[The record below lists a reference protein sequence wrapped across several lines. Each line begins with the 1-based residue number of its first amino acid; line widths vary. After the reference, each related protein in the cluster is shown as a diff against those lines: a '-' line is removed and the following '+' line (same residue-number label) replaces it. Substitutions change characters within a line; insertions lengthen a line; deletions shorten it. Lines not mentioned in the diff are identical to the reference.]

1 MATVREATFD
11 LLRCLK
17 MTTVFGNPGSTEL
30 PFLKD
35 FPEDFRYALGLQEA
49 TVLGMAEGFAQ
60 GKGRAALVNLHTGPG
75 LGNAMGAMITAWHD
89 KTPLVV
95 TAGQQDRRHRALE
108 PLLTGELVDL
118 AKSYVKRSF
127 EPVRA
132 ADVPRE
138 IRRAY
143 HTAMQHPRGP
153 VFLSVPMDD
162 WDAEAEP
169 LEDHDLVHH
178 TAPDPDAVQRFARLL
193 AEARNP
199 AVIAGA
205 GIDRAG
211 TFHDAVDLAEKLA
224 APVWQD
230 PISPLAGFPQDH
242 PLFQGHLPPAQKA
255 LADTLSGNDVVLVLG
270 APVFLYYPYAPGPT
284 VMAGTQVL
292 HVSEDPEEAA
302 RTAVGVSLV
311 GDVGLAIRGLTELL
325 PQTDRKPP
333 SAQEP
338 PSAAESGTPMS
349 VEYVMHTLAGVL
361 PKGAAVFDETAS
373 SMAKLHKYVRFDR
386 PGGYH
391 TSAAGGLGFCMP
403 GSVGFKLAVPERPG
417 VCIIGDGSSMYSIQA
432 LWSAARYGADV
443 AIVINNWGYSI
454 LKGFRDALGAGDTV
468 PGLDVEGVDFVGIA
482 RGLGVDGELVEDDRD
497 LLPALKRA
505 SNAGR
510 PYLLAVVVD
519 PEVPELLS

>member
-11 LLRCLK
+11 LLRRLK
-17 MTTVFGNPGSTEL
+17 MTTVSGNPGSTEL

-35 FPEDFRYALGLQEA
+35 FPEDFRYVLGLQEA

-75 LGNAMGAMITAWHD
+75 LGKAMGAMITAWHD

-118 AKSYVKRSF
+118 AKPYVKRSF

-138 IRRAY
+138 VLRAY

-153 VFLSVPMDD
+153 VFLSIPMND

-199 AVIAGA
+199 AVVAGA

-211 TFHDAVDLAEKLA
+211 AFHDAVDLAEKLA

-230 PISPLAGFPQDH
+230 PISPLAGFPRITYSSRAIFHRPRRLSPTRSPATTSCWFSARPCSSTILTH
-242 PLFQGHLPPAQKA
+242 PVRPSWPGHRCSTSRKTPRRRPA
-255 LADTLSGNDVVLVLG
+255 
-270 APVFLYYPYAPGPT
+270 
-284 VMAGTQVL
+284 
-292 HVSEDPEEAA
+292 
-302 RTAVGVSLV
+302 
-311 GDVGLAIRGLTELL
+311 
-325 PQTDRKPP
+325 PP
-333 SAQEP
+333 SE
-338 PSAAESGTPMS
+338 
-349 VEYVMHTLAGVL
+349 
-361 PKGAAVFDETAS
+361 
-373 SMAKLHKYVRFDR
+373 
-386 PGGYH
+386 
-391 TSAAGGLGFCMP
+391 
-403 GSVGFKLAVPERPG
+403 
-417 VCIIGDGSSMYSIQA
+417 
-432 LWSAARYGADV
+432 
-443 AIVINNWGYSI
+443 
-454 LKGFRDALGAGDTV
+454 
-468 PGLDVEGVDFVGIA
+468 
-482 RGLGVDGELVEDDRD
+482 
-497 LLPALKRA
+497 
-505 SNAGR
+505 
-510 PYLLAVVVD
+510 
-519 PEVPELLS
+519 